1 MTNYEKLVEAL
12 RILQDKN
19 SLSYYKRQVCKDAAD
34 AIEKLVT
41 LYEKTEMDATNLT
54 GKLAQAEADVER
66 LNLEIDKR
74 IATEIELSNQVDAL
88 QAEVERLKDSNEELR
103 EKQTFIDHYG
113 TEWLTSAKD
122 VPTAAYEHGYA
133 DGMAEVKAQLPK
145 RGKWIEDATTYAGP
159 GLSNYKCSLCGK
171 ICGTWRRGLEPSE
184 LPNWCGNCGADMRK
198 MEVQE

>member
-34 AIEKLVT
+34 AIEKLVA

-103 EKQTFIDHYG
+103 ERQTYIDHYG
-113 TEWLTSAKD
+113 DRWMTSAKD

-133 DGMAEVKAQLPK
+133 DGRDEAMA
-145 RGKWIEDATTYAGP
+145 
-159 GLSNYKCSLCGK
+159 
-171 ICGTWRRGLEPSE
+171 
-184 LPNWCGNCGADMRK
+184 K
-198 MEVQE
+198 MEVQDESVF